1 MGLRQ
6 MTDRDQEIK
15 RAQEAARYND
25 TLILQKINASHRIA
39 FSEKFPGQV
48 EHILRL
54 LTERLQNGL
63 DKRDNVNLDD
73 VNTWKLT
80 PHELCDLSNA
90 VYKMY
95 LVREGLKEHAS
106 TRHINE

>member
-1 MGLRQ
+1 MN
-6 MTDRDQEIK
+6 DRDQEIR
-15 RAQEAARYND
+15 RAQEKARYDD
-25 TLILQKINASHRIA
+25 TLILQKINATHRIA

-80 PHELCDLSNA
+80 PNELYELSDA

-95 LVREGLKEHAS
+95 LVREGLKEHVI
-106 TRHINE
+106 TRRINE

>member
-1 MGLRQ
+1 MN
-6 MTDRDQEIK
+6 DRDQEIR
-15 RAQEAARYND
+15 RAQEKARYDD
-25 TLILQKINASHRIA
+25 TIILQKINASHRIA

-80 PHELCDLSNA
+80 PVELYELSDA

-95 LVREGLKEHAS
+95 LVREGLKEHVI

>member
-1 MGLRQ
+1 MN
-6 MTDRDQEIK
+6 TRDQEIK
-15 RAQEAARYND
+15 RAQEKARYDD
-25 TLILQKINASHRIA
+25 TLILQKINASHRVA

-73 VNTWKLT
+73 VSTWKLT
-80 PHELCDLSNA
+80 PNELYELSDA
-90 VYKMY
+90 VYKIY
-95 LVREGLKEHAS
+95 LIKEGLKTNAIPRNIDE
-106 TRHINE
+106 